1 MSLTVSSGP
10 LSRPAPETVNYRI
23 EGPAHRLLMQEFP
36 RRLRAVL
43 GGQTVVDTTRAM
55 LLHET
60 GSRRRYT
67 CPWTTSG
74 PT

>member
-1 MSLTVSSGP
+1 MSLTISSGP
-10 LSRPAPETVNYRI
+10 LSGHAPETVNYRI
-23 EGPAHRLLMQEFP
+23 DGPAHKLLMHEFP

-60 GSRRRYT
+60 GLGPRCT
-67 CPWTTSG
+67 CRLTISA